1 MKARFLLFLLFAVL
15 LQVNT
20 SSYAKEMKSARRILL
35 RAAKA
40 PAQHRSIIIP
50 PTAFIEGAQI
60 TVDLLS
66 TIPSVTVIVKDA
78 EGNIVY
84 SSTQLDVDKI
94 NIDLTGEEKGEYTLE
109 MQLPT
114 EDFTGEFT
122 VEE

>member
-20 SSYAKEMKSARRILL
+20 LSLAKEMKSARRIVL
-35 RAAKA
+35 RVKA
-40 PAQHRSIIIP
+40 QAQHRSIIIP

-66 TIPSVTVIVKDA
+66 TTPSVTVIVKDA